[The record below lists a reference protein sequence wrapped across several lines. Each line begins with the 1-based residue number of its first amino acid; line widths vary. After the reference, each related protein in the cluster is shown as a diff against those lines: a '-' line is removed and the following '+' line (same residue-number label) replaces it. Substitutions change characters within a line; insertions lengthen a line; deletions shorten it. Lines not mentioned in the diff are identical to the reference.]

1 MCRRH
6 VCKLFSAVQG
16 FFTTQGGPESK
27 AAGRGFVETSPRA
40 APRTPATLAIP
51 QQAYEVGATLFHRN
65 RRKLRLQEALNGRV
79 RPQAGGGREWLHTQT
94 WLPLTLKL
102 SLGSPPPAPRT
113 PPSPLPYSD
122 GLSLPALGDLTSC
135 DLGSKVRLL
144 PKAVNRGGTP

>member
-65 RRKLRLQEALNGRV
+65 GEKLRLQEAERQGKTTGRWWSRMAAHPDLAAPNSEV
-79 RPQAGGGREWLHTQT
+79 VTR
-94 WLPLTLKL
+94 L
-102 SLGSPPPAPRT
+102 SSPSPPYPTLT
-113 PPSPLPYSD
+113 P
-122 GLSLPALGDLTSC
+122 T
-135 DLGSKVRLL
+135 VF
-144 PKAVNRGGTP
+144 